1 MSLHPPRIVQLSA
14 AASLAVVFGPDD
26 EEKSAEESRRSPA
39 TGLEV
44 FADFKAQNTR
54 SFWNQRL
61 VRAMGEVRFQGWMDN
76 SVLLIQGSSAS
87 LEVLREA
94 WMRRALKS
102 AAGFV
107 VRAVGDL
114 SPLQMSPVPQS
125 QFIPLAE
132 VLCSVIS
139 DMNSSQIIVSQET
152 LVNHMSRSHPGI
164 TIPTQDILYNT
175 LGTLIKER
183 KIYHTGE
190 GYFIVTPQTY
200 FITSNM
206 AKEKTWWTSGSADD
220 PPSPPI
226 TYLLSNDICVES
238 TQTPS
243 AAHCKSCS
251 CFSLLPTAT
260 SEPATNL
267 PPALTPSAVPD
278 QHSVSV
284 SVSECT
290 AKSLKW
296 PRPLDNKPSV
306 QHQSTSTTA
315 DCQASD
321 VSKTTGTIN
330 GVARKEKDSKPGRK
344 FGLSLFRRNG
354 GKKEKPKKEYA
365 SFSGQFPPEEWPVR
379 DEDDLNNLPRDLEH
393 AIIKR
398 INPEL
403 TVDNLTRHT
412 VLMKKLDER
421 QEKAADKVLDKGV
434 DKGMSTELLTSS
446 KPRHHHHSSRSAK
459 RSAQKCSRSKWR
471 VHSSKEKQRE
481 RIKNRLPAC
490 ANVYPEREDLIP
502 TRLRVEIPI
511 DEPCKADDAVEAIS
525 LYKKRIENPFN
536 TPEPGILP
544 VAVSWDH
551 RKPKEG
557 RPSGRKE
564 RTCHRSKLWDSHRTK
579 VGVAEAEHMAKS
591 PTSEDKCDQERD
603 ANCDRLLQPDL
614 KLCGELPPDYSS
626 SYPQSCTLRIDDK
639 IRHRMEGSGAES
651 WEKPQLKDGKNQ
663 ALDNGL
669 ANMHQYTSSN
679 TIPTQAWP
687 KTSLQRKH
695 SLRLNKTQ
703 RDDSQKTDQLSTRHH
718 AKDVRTITVIREQ
731 GTLGVVEPVV
741 DDITPGTETEDD
753 YRLYQRADHHQDE
766 DTCSS
771 LSLNE
776 EDLIPNYLHP
786 HLVYH
791 QYNTESKCQESSGH
805 YYDSSFPHQQVSSIN
820 SHSATQREASLS
832 PSRLCETTWGRQHPQ
847 QSAISPQEEPR
858 SGKEALVQEG
868 LQEAS
873 LECDCPAPP
882 EAFDSSIFDYCPA
895 SGVESDAETV
905 RKSTDE
911 GDGESAHWAAEV
923 KEAQGEDYHENPRGG
938 LSGPRAMENGD
949 AVELVENQS
958 FTGDSGI
965 DSPRTHLSLA
975 SSNTVILEGLKRRG
989 FLQNLDKLHSKS
1001 STIRPQSSLLQ
1012 LTPVMNV

>member
-14 AASLAVVFGPDD
+14 ASLAVVFGPDD
-26 EEKSAEESRRSPA
+26 DAVESTEESRRSSAAA

-44 FADFKAQNTR
+44 FADFKAQNLR

-61 VRAMGEVRFQGWMDN
+61 VRAMGEVHFQGWMD
-76 SVLLIQGSSAS
+76 SLVLFIQGSSAS

-102 AAGFV
+102 ATGFV
-107 VRAVGDL
+107 IRAVGDL

-139 DMNSSQIIVSQET
+139 DMNSSQTVVSQET
-152 LVNHMSRSHPGI
+152 LVNHMSKSHPGI

-206 AKEKTWWTSGSADD
+206 TREKTWWTSSSADD
-220 PPSPPI
+220 PPSPPPI

-238 TQTPS
+238 TQEPP

-251 CFSLLPTAT
+251 CYSPLPTSAT
-260 SEPATNL
+260 VPATNT
-267 PPALTPSAVPD
+267 PAALSPSTMPD

-290 AKSLKW
+290 VKSLKW
-296 PRPLDNKPSV
+296 PRPSDHKPSV
-306 QHQSTSTTA
+306 QHQSTSTAA
-315 DCQASD
+315 DCQASE
-321 VSKTTGTIN
+321 VSKTTGTSN
-330 GVARKEKDSKPGRK
+330 AVARKEKDNKPGRK

-365 SFSGQFPPEEWPVR
+365 SFAGQFPPEEWPVR

-412 VLMKKLDER
+412 VLMKKLEER
-421 QEKAADKVLDKGV
+421 REKGVDKGV
-434 DKGMSTELLTSS
+434 DKGMSTEILTSS
-446 KPRHHHHSSRSAK
+446 KPKHHHSTRSAK
-459 RSAQKCSRSKWR
+459 RSAQKSSRSKRR
-471 VHSSKEKQRE
+471 VHSTKEKQRE
-481 RIKNRLPAC
+481 RIKNKLPVC
-490 ANVYPEREDLIP
+490 PSSYPEGEDLIP

-511 DEPCKADDAVEAIS
+511 DQAEA
-525 LYKKRIENPFN
+525 
-536 TPEPGILP
+536 GIP
-544 VAVSWDH
+544 PAAVSWEH

-557 RPSGRKE
+557 RPSGRRE
-564 RTCHRSKLWDSHRTK
+564 RTSHRSKSWDAHRSKLS
-579 VGVAEAEHMAKS
+579 VADEEQTTKS
-591 PTSEDKCDQERD
+591 PTSKDKYDQERD
-603 ANCDRLLQPDL
+603 GNCERLLQPDM
-614 KLCGELPPDYSS
+614 KLNRELPPDYSS
-626 SYPQSCTLRIDDK
+626 AYPQSFTLRIDDK
-639 IRHRMEGSGAES
+639 VRLWREGSGTENR
-651 WEKPQLKDGKNQ
+651 KDLQMKDGTNQ
-663 ALDNGL
+663 SLTDGL
-669 ANMHQYTSSN
+669 SNMHLYANSD

-695 SLRLNKTQ
+695 SLRLTKPQ
-703 RDDSQKTDQLSTRHH
+703 RDESQKADELSACQH
-718 AKDVRTITVIREQ
+718 AKDVTIIVSREQ
-731 GTLGVVEPVV
+731 GTLNQIEPVV
-741 DDITPGTETEDD
+741 DERPSVADTEDD
-753 YRLYQRADHHQDE
+753 HRLYQRTDQHEDE

-771 LSLNE
+771 LCLNE
-776 EDLIPNYLHP
+776 EDIIPNYLHP

-791 QYNTESKCQESSGH
+791 QYAESSDH
-805 YYDSSFPHQQVSSIN
+805 YYDSHCQQVTSVRR
-820 SHSATQREASLS
+820 HSNTQREASLS
-832 PSRLCETTWGRQHPQ
+832 PSRHGETAWRRQYPQ
-847 QSAISPQEEPR
+847 SEILPQDEPS
-858 SGKEALVQEG
+858 SGKEVLVQEQ
-868 LQEAS
+868 LHESS
-873 LECDCPAPP
+873 LELDLPEPP

-895 SGVESDAETV
+895 SEVESDAETV
-905 RKSTDE
+905 RKSTNE
-911 GDGESAHWAAEV
+911 GDSESAHWKV
-923 KEAQGEDYHENPRGG
+923 KEVQEEEFHEGGVPQTTGAG
-938 LSGPRAMENGD
+938 LSGPRATETGE

-958 FTGDSGI
+958 ITEDSGI
-965 DSPRTHLSLA
+965 DSPRTHISLA

-989 FLQNLDKLHSKS
+989 LLQNLDKLHSKS
-1001 STIRPQSSLLQ
+1001 SGIRPQSSLLQ